1 MMIWGNEIVLNKV
14 GSIAFADTLELRMC
28 LFVKEHFHR
37 LVKSRTHCETMTARG
52 QVAARK
58 RSAHEH
64 FHRLVKRLRSMSD
77 DISWM
82 LLSLSFTRM
91 RPEYVQQSCIFRCFF
106 SSRVLNA
113 IVARLA
119 VRSSLMNM
127 RVCCSL
133 PSLYPFSEP
142 LTRETESRIRSE
154 TNRTMTARGRF

>member
-1 MMIWGNEIVLNKV
+1 MQFSQNIHSFYQYINSIYILMIWGYEIVLNKV
-14 GSIAFADTLELRMC
+14 GSIAFADTIELRMC

-37 LVKSRTHCETMTARG
+37 LVKSRTHSEMTTARG
-52 QVAARK
+52 

-91 RPEYVQQSCIFRCFF
+91 RPEYDQQSCIFRCFF

-142 LTRETESRIRSE
+142 L
-154 TNRTMTARGRF
+154 AR

>member
-1 MMIWGNEIVLNKV
+1 MMIWGNELVLNKV

-37 LVKSRTHCETMTARG
+37 LVKSRTHSGTKRG
-52 QVAARK
+52 

-119 VRSSLMNM
+119 VRSSLMHM
-127 RVCCSL
+127 RVLFLAIIISL
-133 PSLYPFSEP
+133 
-142 LTRETESRIRSE
+142 
-154 TNRTMTARGRF
+154 

>member
-1 MMIWGNEIVLNKV
+1 MMIWGNEFVLNKV

-37 LVKSRTHCETMTARG
+37 LVKSRTHSETKRTMTARG
-52 QVAARK
+52 

-142 LTRETESRIRSE
+142 L
-154 TNRTMTARGRF
+154 AR